1 MRALRKIKPGAG
13 ADFVDIPT
21 PVIGEH
27 DLLIRV
33 KAAAM
38 CKSDVEVFEWSPLV
52 ASANYDLPFT
62 MGHEF
67 SGEVEAVGRLVK
79 NFKPGDRVAGETH
92 IPCGYCHE
100 CRTDNQHICTN
111 HMGVLG
117 RNVDGCF
124 AEYIRLPEISAIKLA
139 NDADFVQ
146 MSLLEP
152 MGTALHALQKAG
164 ASGKNI
170 AIMGVGTIGLM
181 ACELAKILGA
191 ARVIAFAANER
202 RLAYSL
208 KVGADIAVNG
218 LKEDF
223 VKVAKEQ
230 TDGQGLDCILDLT
243 GNSKVINQAIDA
255 LATAGT
261 LVHVGMVQG
270 ELAIPDYMYRVVYRE
285 LKIKG
290 LYGRHMFKT
299 WDMLL
304 RLVNN
309 GKINLGNY
317 VGEVMPITEYQ
328 KALDCFKDLNGRAVM
343 IP

>member
-13 ADFVDIPT
+13 ADFVDIPV
-21 PVIGEH
+21 PGIGEH
-27 DLLIRV
+27 DLLIKV

-67 SGEVEAVGRLVK
+67 SGEVEEVGRLVK

-164 ASGKNI
+164 SSGKNI
-170 AIMGVGTIGLM
+170 AILGIGTIGLM

-191 ARVIAFAANER
+191 AKVITFAVNES

-218 LKEDF
+218 LNEDF

-230 TDGQGLDCILDLT
+230 TDGQGLDCILDFT
-243 GNSKVINQAIDA
+243 GSNKVINQAIDA

-285 LKIKG
+285 LNIKG

-299 WDMLL
+299 WDMLM

-309 GKINLGNY
+309 GKINLDNY
-317 VGEVMPITEYQ
+317 IGEVMPITEYQ
-328 KALDCFKDLNGRAVM
+328 KGLDHFKNLNGRAVM